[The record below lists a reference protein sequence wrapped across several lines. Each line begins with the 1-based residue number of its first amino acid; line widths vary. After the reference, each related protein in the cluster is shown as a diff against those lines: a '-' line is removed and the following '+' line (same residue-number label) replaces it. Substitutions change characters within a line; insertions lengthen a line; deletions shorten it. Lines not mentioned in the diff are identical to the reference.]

1 MDSAKIAANA
11 ARDFVK
17 NHEVGQPP
25 VGVLS
30 GVYYIRNRET
40 DHHYIG
46 SSKHIRNR
54 IRAHLRDLV
63 KGVHH
68 AEKLQRSFNKR
79 GIGSFEW
86 GVCELST
93 PESRVDIEQHWIDEL
108 GYYNSSP
115 TAGSV
120 LGCKFNLTEEDR
132 ENRRNRA
139 RRMRSYLTP
148 EEIADLHARIG
159 QHRRGVKTTD
169 EVKAKIS
176 EKLKGRVFSEEHKS
190 KIRYSLLQK
199 GGMTEQEVIARSA
212 VRRKTWDAKS
222 DEDKQLWKDRISAAT
237 QGRPSNMKGK
247 TLSAEARAKISA
259 ARSGVKLST
268 EHKEKIRQGLNGLTA
283 EKKAEVAAKISQA
296 LKGKPK
302 SPEHLAAIKAAKDR
316 NRLARQK

>member
-1 MDSAKIAANA
+1 M
-11 ARDFVK
+11 RGK
-17 NHEVGQPP
+17 NGEM
-25 VGVLS
+25 
-30 GVYYIRNRET
+30 
-40 DHHYIG
+40 
-46 SSKHIRNR
+46 
-54 IRAHLRDLV
+54 
-63 KGVHH
+63 
-68 AEKLQRSFNKR
+68 
-79 GIGSFEW
+79 
-86 GVCELST
+86 
-93 PESRVDIEQHWIDEL
+93 
-108 GYYNSSP
+108 
-115 TAGSV
+115 
-120 LGCKFNLTEEDR
+120 
-132 ENRRNRA
+132 
-139 RRMRSYLTP
+139 MRSYLTP